1 MLYEYFHSGKGTNIL
16 VRGVELIHMKIVKA
30 LFLRV
35 AIIILFIL
43 AIDSTLNHVFGAM
56 PEDHPFEGAMRQ
68 HRMLGLEYKAIH
80 SGGQVATLMSSAST
94 GNGGPTTI
102 LEAIE
107 LLKYPKHEVLATG
120 YTAGY
125 ESTGKYPESPSYG
138 ITYSGVKVKRDL
150 FSTIAADLAV
160 FPLGTIL
167 WIPGYG
173 YGVVADKGG
182 AIKGNHL
189 DLYYDTVQDVY
200 EKWGKKTLEV
210 YVVQKGNGELSEEQ
224 LNKLNEAKIRQVF
237 KPKIAGKTLNE
248 NVSSFAF

>member
-1 MLYEYFHSGKGTNIL
+1 
-16 VRGVELIHMKIVKA
+16 MKIVKA

-43 AIDSTLNHVFGAM
+43 AIESTLNHVFGAV
-56 PEDHPFEGAMRQ
+56 PVDHPFEEVMRQ
-68 HRMLGLEYKAIH
+68 HRTLGLEYKAIH
-80 SGGQVATLMSSAST
+80 SGGQVATLMATAST
-94 GNGGPTTI
+94 SDGPTTI
-102 LEAIE
+102 AEAIE
-107 LLKYPKHEVLATG
+107 LSKYPKHEVLATG

-150 FSTIAADLAV
+150 FSTIAADLTV

-189 DLYYDTVQDVY
+189 DLYYETVQDVY
-200 EKWGKKTLEV
+200 ENWGKKTLEV

-224 LNKLNEAKIRQVF
+224 LSKLNETRIRQVF
-237 KPKIAGKTLNE
+237 KPKIAQKTLDG
-248 NVSSFAF
+248 NVASFAF

>member
-1 MLYEYFHSGKGTNIL
+1 M
-16 VRGVELIHMKIVKA
+16 RGVELIHMKIVKA

-43 AIDSTLNHVFGAM
+43 AIDSTLNHVFGAV
-56 PEDHPFEGAMRQ
+56 PVDHPFEEVMRK

-80 SGGQVATLMSSAST
+80 SGGQVATLMASAST
-94 GNGGPTTI
+94 SDGPVTI
-102 LEAIE
+102 AEAIE
-107 LLKYPKHEVLATG
+107 LSKYPKHEVLATG

-150 FSTIAADLAV
+150 FSTIAADLTV

-189 DLYYDTVQDVY
+189 DLYYETVQDVY
-200 EKWGKKTLEV
+200 ENWGKKTLEV

-224 LNKLNEAKIRQVF
+224 LSKLNETKIRQVF
-237 KPKIAGKTLNE
+237 KPKIAQKTLND
-248 NVSSFAF
+248 NVASFAF

>member
-1 MLYEYFHSGKGTNIL
+1 
-16 VRGVELIHMKIVKA
+16 MKICKA

-43 AIDSTLNHVFGAM
+43 AIDSTLNHVFGAELETDPYEETM
-56 PEDHPFEGAMRQ
+56 KQ
-68 HRMLGLEYKAIH
+68 HRLLGLEYKTIH
-80 SGGQVATLMSSAST
+80 TGEHTATLVASASSSD
-94 GNGGPTTI
+94 GPVTI
-102 LEAIE
+102 EEGIE

-125 ESTGKYPESPSYG
+125 ESTGKNPESPSYG
-138 ITYSGVKVKRDL
+138 ITYSGVKVKRDV

-189 DLYYDTVQDVY
+189 DLYYETVQDVY
-200 EKWGKKTLEV
+200 DNWGKKTLEV
-210 YVVQKGNGELSEEQ
+210 YVVQKGTGALSEEQ
-224 LNKLNEAKIRQVF
+224 LSKLNEAKNRQVF
-237 KPKIAGKTLNE
+237 KHKMDEQALKKH
-248 NVSSFAF
+248 VSSFAF

>member
-1 MLYEYFHSGKGTNIL
+1 
-16 VRGVELIHMKIVKA
+16 MKVCKA

-43 AIDSTLNHVFGAM
+43 AIDSTLNHVFGATT
-56 PEDHPFEGAMRQ
+56 EVDPFEETMRQ
-68 HRMLGLEYKAIH
+68 HRLLGLEYKTIH
-80 SGGQVATLMSSAST
+80 RGDQVATLVASASRS
-94 GNGGPTTI
+94 NGPATI
-102 LEAIE
+102 EEGIE

-138 ITYSGVKVKRDL
+138 ITYSGVKVKRDV

-189 DLYYDTVQDVY
+189 DLYYETVQDVY
-200 EKWGKKTLEV
+200 DNWGKKTLEV
-210 YVVQKGNGELSEEQ
+210 YVVQKGSGALSEEQ
-224 LNKLNEAKIRQVF
+224 LSRLNETKIRKVF
-237 KPKIAGKTLNE
+237 KHKMNERALNE
-248 NVSSFAF
+248 HVSSFAF

>member
-1 MLYEYFHSGKGTNIL
+1 
-16 VRGVELIHMKIVKA
+16 MKILKA
-30 LFLRV
+30 LLLRV

-43 AIDSTLNHVFGAM
+43 AIDSTLYHVFGATY
-56 PEDHPFEGAMRQ
+56 EDHPFEEAMRQ
-68 HRMLGLEYKAIH
+68 NRMLGLEYKAIH
-80 SGGQVATLMSSAST
+80 RGDQVATLVASASMS
-94 GNGGPTTI
+94 NGPKTI
-102 LEAIE
+102 DEALE

-189 DLYYDTVQDVY
+189 DLYYETVQDVY
-200 EKWGKKTLEV
+200 KNWGKKTLEV

-224 LNKLNEAKIRQVF
+224 LNKLNETKIRQVF
-237 KPKIAGKTLNE
+237 KPKIAEKALNN
-248 NVSSFAF
+248 NVPSFAF

>member
-1 MLYEYFHSGKGTNIL
+1 
-16 VRGVELIHMKIVKA
+16 
-30 LFLRV
+30 
-35 AIIILFIL
+35 
-43 AIDSTLNHVFGAM
+43 
-56 PEDHPFEGAMRQ
+56 
-68 HRMLGLEYKAIH
+68 MLGLEYKAIH
-80 SGGQVATLMSSAST
+80 SGGQVATLMASASAS
-94 GNGGPTTI
+94 NGPTTI
-102 LEAIE
+102 AEAIE
-107 LLKYPKHEVLATG
+107 LSKYPKHEVLATG

-189 DLYYDTVQDVY
+189 DLYYETVQDVY
-200 EKWGKKTLEV
+200 ENWGKKTLEV
-210 YVVQKGNGELSEEQ
+210 YVVQKGNGELSEQQ
-224 LNKLNEAKIRQVF
+224 LSRLNETKIKQVF
-237 KPKIAGKTLNE
+237 KPKIAEKTLNE
-248 NVSSFAF
+248 NVASFAF

>member
-1 MLYEYFHSGKGTNIL
+1 
-16 VRGVELIHMKIVKA
+16 MKILKT

-43 AIDSTLNHVFGAM
+43 AIESTLNHVFGASSEVH
-56 PEDHPFEGAMRQ
+56 PLEDAMRQ
-68 HRMLGLEYKAIH
+68 NRMIGLEYKAVH
-80 SGGQVATLMSSAST
+80 RGSHVTTLAASASMS
-94 GNGGPTTI
+94 NSPATI
-102 LEAIE
+102 EEAIE
-107 LLKYPKHEVLATG
+107 LSKYPKHEVLATG

-150 FSTIAADLAV
+150 FSTIAADLTV

-173 YGVVADKGG
+173 FGVVADKGG

-189 DLYYDTVQDVY
+189 DLYYETVQDVY
-200 EKWGKKTLEV
+200 ENWGKKTLEV
-210 YVVQKGNGELSEEQ
+210 YIVQKGNGNLSEAQ
-224 LNKLNEAKIRQVF
+224 LNKLNETKVRQVF
-237 KPKIAGKTLNE
+237 KHKIAEKALNKK
-248 NVSSFAF
+248 VSSFAF

>member
-1 MLYEYFHSGKGTNIL
+1 
-16 VRGVELIHMKIVKA
+16 MKIVKA

-43 AIDSTLNHVFGAM
+43 AIDSTLNHVFGAV
-56 PEDHPFEGAMRQ
+56 PVDHPFEEVMRK

-80 SGGQVATLMSSAST
+80 SGGQVATLMASAST
-94 GNGGPTTI
+94 SDGPVTI
-102 LEAIE
+102 AEAIE
-107 LLKYPKHEVLATG
+107 LSKYPKHEVLATG

-150 FSTIAADLAV
+150 FSTIAADLTV

-189 DLYYDTVQDVY
+189 DLYYETVQDVY
-200 EKWGKKTLEV
+200 ENWGKKTLEV

-224 LNKLNEAKIRQVF
+224 LSKLNETKIRQVF
-237 KPKIAGKTLNE
+237 KPKIAQKTLND
-248 NVSSFAF
+248 NVASFAF

>member
-1 MLYEYFHSGKGTNIL
+1 M
-16 VRGVELIHMKIVKA
+16 RGVELIHMKIVKA

-43 AIDSTLNHVFGAM
+43 AIDSTLNHVFGAV
-56 PEDHPFEGAMRQ
+56 PVDHPFEEVMRK

-80 SGGQVATLMSSAST
+80 SGGQVATLMASAST
-94 GNGGPTTI
+94 SDGPVSI
-102 LEAIE
+102 AEAIE
-107 LLKYPKHEVLATG
+107 LSRYPKHEVLATG

-150 FSTIAADLAV
+150 FSTIAADLTV

-189 DLYYDTVQDVY
+189 DLYYETVQDVY
-200 EKWGKKTLEV
+200 ENWGKKTLEV

-224 LNKLNEAKIRQVF
+224 LSKLNETKIRQVF
-237 KPKIAGKTLNE
+237 KPKIAQKTLND
-248 NVSSFAF
+248 NVASFAF

>member
-1 MLYEYFHSGKGTNIL
+1 
-16 VRGVELIHMKIVKA
+16 MKLVKA

-43 AIDSTLNHVFGAM
+43 AIESTLNHVFGAV
-56 PEDHPFEGAMRQ
+56 PVDHPFEEVMRQ
-68 HRMLGLEYKAIH
+68 HRTLGLEYKAIH
-80 SGGQVATLMSSAST
+80 SGGQVATLMATAST
-94 GNGGPTTI
+94 SDGPTTI
-102 LEAIE
+102 AEAIE
-107 LLKYPKHEVLATG
+107 LSKYPKHEVLATG

-150 FSTIAADLAV
+150 FSTIAADLTV

-189 DLYYDTVQDVY
+189 DLYYETVQDVY
-200 EKWGKKTLEV
+200 ENWGKKTLEV

-224 LNKLNEAKIRQVF
+224 LSKLNETKIRQVF
-237 KPKIAGKTLNE
+237 KPKIAQKTLDE
-248 NVSSFAF
+248 NVASFAF

>member
-1 MLYEYFHSGKGTNIL
+1 
-16 VRGVELIHMKIVKA
+16 MKICKT

-43 AIDSTLNHVFGAM
+43 AINSTFNHVFGATSEVDPVGFQYKTNQRGKLVSSEPM
-56 PEDHPFEGAMRQ
+56 NNGPETIEEAM
-68 HRMLGLEYKAIH
+68 EF
-80 SGGQVATLMSSAST
+80 
-94 GNGGPTTI
+94 
-102 LEAIE
+102 
-107 LLKYPKHEVLATG
+107 LKYPKHEVLATG

-138 ITYSGVKVKRDL
+138 VTYSGVKVKRDV

-189 DLYYDTVQDVY
+189 DLYYETVQDVY
-200 EKWGKKTLEV
+200 DNWGKKTLEV

-224 LNKLNEAKIRQVF
+224 LNKLNEMKIKQVF
-237 KPKIAGKTLNE
+237 KDKITEQVLNKH
-248 NVSSFAF
+248 VSSFAF

>member
-1 MLYEYFHSGKGTNIL
+1 MLYEYFHSVKGTNIL

-43 AIDSTLNHVFGAM
+43 AIESTLNHVFGAV
-56 PEDHPFEGAMRQ
+56 PEDHPFEEAMRQ

-80 SGGQVATLMSSAST
+80 SGGQVETLMASASAS
-94 GNGGPTTI
+94 NGPTTI
-102 LEAIE
+102 AEAIE
-107 LLKYPKHEVLATG
+107 LSKYPKHEVLATG

-150 FSTIAADLAV
+150 FSTIAADLAI

-189 DLYYDTVQDVY
+189 DLYYETVQDVY
-200 EKWGKKTLEV
+200 ENWGKKTLEV
-210 YVVQKGNGELSEEQ
+210 YVVQKGNGELSEQQ
-224 LNKLNEAKIRQVF
+224 LSRLNETKIKQVF
-237 KPKIAGKTLNE
+237 KPKIAEKTLNE
-248 NVSSFAF
+248 NVASFAF

>member
-1 MLYEYFHSGKGTNIL
+1 
-16 VRGVELIHMKIVKA
+16 MKMCKA

-43 AIDSTLNHVFGAM
+43 AIDSTLNHVFGATA
-56 PEDHPFEGAMRQ
+56 EVDPFEATMRQ
-68 HRMLGLEYKAIH
+68 HRLLGLEYKTIH
-80 SGGQVATLMSSAST
+80 KGEQVATLVASASRS
-94 GNGGPTTI
+94 NVPATI
-102 LEAIE
+102 EEGIE

-138 ITYSGVKVKRDL
+138 ITYSGVKVKRDV
-150 FSTIAADLAV
+150 FSTIAADLTI

-189 DLYYDTVQDVY
+189 DLYYETVQDVY
-200 EKWGKKTLEV
+200 DNWGKKTLEV
-210 YVVQKGNGELSEEQ
+210 YVVQKGTGELSEEQ
-224 LNKLNEAKIRQVF
+224 LSKLNETKIKQVF
-237 KPKIAGKTLNE
+237 KHKINEQALNKH
-248 NVSSFAF
+248 VSSFAF

>member
-1 MLYEYFHSGKGTNIL
+1 MKG
-16 VRGVELIHMKIVKA
+16 VKA

-56 PEDHPFEGAMRQ
+56 PEDQPFEEAMKQ

-80 SGGQVATLMSSAST
+80 SGGQVATLMASAST
-94 GNGGPTTI
+94 SNGPTTI
-102 LEAIE
+102 AEAIE
-107 LLKYPKHEVLATG
+107 LSKYPKHEVLATG

-150 FSTIAADLAV
+150 FSTIAADLTV

-189 DLYYDTVQDVY
+189 DLYYETVQDVY
-200 EKWGKKTLEV
+200 ENWGKKTLEV

-224 LNKLNEAKIRQVF
+224 LSKLNETKIRQVF
-237 KPKIAGKTLNE
+237 KPKIAQKTLNE
-248 NVSSFAF
+248 NVASFAF